1 MIITEQPITADNM
14 FEQIALIAKKKL
26 MAQGVLPN
34 DANKLAIEFVKEHG
48 EQIVKKT
55 LKK

>member
-26 MAQGVLPN
+26 MAQGFLPN